1 MKEVIFMTA
10 SELLLRRVAAARNA
24 ATLQFR
30 EDDMSKNYSRIDID
44 SPGRLSAADFPL
56 ATIAAVGA
64 IIALTAFLLAF
75 LLVSI

>member
-1 MKEVIFMTA
+1 MTA

-24 ATLQFR
+24 AALHFR

-44 SPGRLSAADFPL
+44 SSGRLSAADFPL
-56 ATIAAVGA
+56 ATIATVGA
-64 IIALTAFLLAF
+64 IVAFTAFLLVF